1 MIVIIWHGGE
11 LTGEYS
17 FVFSMFIKL
26 RGMVSL
32 MLELLR
38 SYKEKDPA
46 AKSLMEVAL
55 TYPGVHAIFIYRIA
69 SFFYKAKMTLLA
81 RVISNIGRSLTGVE
95 IHPGATIGKR
105 LFIDH
110 GLGIVI
116 GETAEVGDD
125 VTLYHQVTLGGTGKE
140 SGKRHPTVGN
150 NVIISAG
157 SKIIGSIYI
166 GDDVKVGANSVV
178 LKDVPAGCTVV
189 GIPAKIVRKNG
200 EVFYANL

>member
-1 MIVIIWHGGE
+1 MI
-11 LTGEYS
+11 
-17 FVFSMFIKL
+17 
-26 RGMVSL
+26 
-32 MLELLR
+32 ELLK

-46 AKSLMEVAL
+46 AKNLLEVAL
-55 TYPGVHAIFIYRIA
+55 TYPGIHALFIYRIGHFLYNA
-69 SFFYKAKMTLLA
+69 NLFLLA
-81 RVISNIGRSLTGVE
+81 RLVSNIGRFLTGIE
-95 IHPGATIGKR
+95 IHPGAKIGKR

-178 LKDVPAGCTVV
+178 LKDIPAGCTVV
-189 GIPAKIVRKNG
+189 GIPAKIVRRYG
-200 EVFYANL
+200 EVFYAEL